1 MLGLVD
7 NKKVVIVG
15 IPGVGK
21 TSLVTKL
28 VELITQQSKTVSVH
42 SFGTVML
49 EEAMKNGIK
58 DRDELRTLPIEKQKN
73 LQKIAAE
80 DIAKM
85 EDDVILID
93 THAFISTKSGFYPG
107 LPNYV
112 IQIIQPSNFIAITAS
127 PDEIHNRR
135 MKDTTR
141 NRDPVS
147 IEDIKKELAVQD
159 AMLSSCSVLSGSP
172 MKVIFNHEGKVDEA
186 AKYCIR
192 CYRNMIEFNFILNF
206 LDLVFLQGDLFGIR
220 GEGPLGSAD
229 PLVKGM
235 LPSAFA
241 VIGFSIMLNL
251 FNAGVRKKLV
261 DSVKLKR
268 IMKETKTWQKARMA
282 AFKAKDEAK
291 IAELSKKSTYMNKM
305 SMEMMHYEHEVP

>member
-1 MLGLVD
+1 VLGLVD

-21 TSLVTKL
+21 TSLLTKL
-28 VELITQQSKTVSVH
+28 VEHITQQSRTVSVR

-49 EEAMKNGIK
+49 EEAMKNGVK
-58 DRDELRTLPIEKQKN
+58 DRDELRKLPIKKQQE
-73 LQKIAAE
+73 LQKMAAE

-112 IQIIQPSNFIAITAS
+112 IQIIQPTNFIAITAS

-135 MKDTTR
+135 MKDKTR
-141 NRDPVS
+141 TRDPIS

-172 MKVIFNHEGKVDEA
+172 MKVVFNHEGKVDEVA
-186 AKYCIR
+186 VA
-192 CYRNMIEFNFILNF
+192 
-206 LDLVFLQGDLFGIR
+206 V
-220 GEGPLGSAD
+220 LGA
-229 PLVKGM
+229 
-235 LPSAFA
+235 
-241 VIGFSIMLNL
+241 IGL
-251 FNAGVRKKLV
+251 
-261 DSVKLKR
+261 
-268 IMKETKTWQKARMA
+268 
-282 AFKAKDEAK
+282 
-291 IAELSKKSTYMNKM
+291 
-305 SMEMMHYEHEVP
+305 